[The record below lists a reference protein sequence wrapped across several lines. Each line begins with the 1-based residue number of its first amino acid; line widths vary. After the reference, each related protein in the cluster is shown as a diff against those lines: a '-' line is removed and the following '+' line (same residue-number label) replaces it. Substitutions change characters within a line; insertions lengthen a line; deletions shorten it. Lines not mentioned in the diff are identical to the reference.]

1 MDIIDDY
8 IDYVRDVR
16 RYSERTASIYEEVL
30 NDYLVYVSRQSP
42 VTSDKGF
49 AEAVN
54 VSEIREYM
62 VHMMDERMM
71 SARTVNLHLSS
82 LSGFC
87 RYLMKRGFLKSNP
100 VRLVT
105 KPKNEKRLPKFY
117 RNEAMEDYF
126 KFSSHVFDEE
136 EFDGFLAGWN
146 TKSGKDAYS
155 KIVERVVISALYS
168 LGVRRSE
175 LIGMRVGDVDFGRK
189 VVKVRGKGDKMREI
203 PLVESLSEEFLLYL
217 KAVEVMCG
225 RKRSLT
231 EPLFVTYSG
240 SPLYPK
246 YVDRVVK
253 SAFGGVSSIRGQK
266 SPHVLRHSLAT
277 ELMNGSADLNS
288 IKELLGHS
296 SLAATQV
303 YTHSSIARLKDIY
316 EHAHPRAKNGGK
328 HGD

>member
-1 MDIIDDY
+1 MKLIDDY

-30 NDYLVYVSRQSP
+30 DDYHAFVSREIP
-42 VTSDKGF
+42 VTSDVGF
-49 AEAVN
+49 AEAFN
-54 VSEIREYM
+54 VSEIRGYV
-62 VHMMDERMM
+62 VHMMDDRKM
-71 SARTVNLHLSS
+71 SAKTVNLHMSS

-100 VRLVT
+100 VRLVS

-117 RNEAMEDYF
+117 REEAMQDYF
-126 KFSSHVFDEE
+126 NYTSHVFDES
-136 EFDGFLAGWN
+136 EFAAFLSGWD
-146 TKSGKDAYS
+146 TKTGKDAYS
-155 KIVERVVISALYS
+155 RIVERVVISALYS

-203 PLVESLSEEFLLYL
+203 PLVDSLSEEILLYL

-240 SPLYPK
+240 SPLYPN

-253 SAFGGVSSIRGQK
+253 SALGGVRSIRGQK
-266 SPHVLRHSLAT
+266 SPHVLRHSWQRNL
-277 ELMNGSADLNS
+277 
-288 IKELLGHS
+288 
-296 SLAATQV
+296 
-303 YTHSSIARLKDIY
+303 
-316 EHAHPRAKNGGK
+316 
-328 HGD
+328 